1 MSSMEQNNSEQEEFL
16 EIMDLPSP
24 AEEPRTGE
32 PRGSGQNPYIVPA
45 SIIIAGVLIAGA
57 VLYSN
62 RGAGDTAAVKNSVG
76 GAAAQGVIPAG
87 DIAGDAPFLGDPK
100 APVTVVEFAD
110 FQCPFCGRFF
120 QTVEVPVVDQ
130 YVKTGKVKFVYRDF
144 AFLGPESED
153 AAVAARCAGEQ
164 GKFWEYHDYL
174 YSHQQGEN
182 EGAFAKANLKKF
194 ARAVAGIDGVKFD
207 ACLDQ
212 ERYMNAVRA
221 DTAAGKSYGVTGTP
235 ATFINGRLVSGAQ
248 PLAQF
253 VSVIE
258 EELKKTR

>member
-1 MSSMEQNNSEQEEFL
+1 MEQNYRDKDEFI
-16 EIMDLPSP
+16 EMEDMPSP
-24 AEEPRTGE
+24 AGDSSSAH
-32 PRGSGQNPYIVPA
+32 PRGSGQNPYVVPA
-45 SIIIAGVLIAGA
+45 SIIIAGVLIASA
-57 VLYSN
+57 VMYSN
-62 RGAGDTAAVKNSVG
+62 RGAGDTATAKDAAIG
-76 GAAAQGVIPAG
+76 GAAVPIVAPG
-87 DIAGDAPFLGDPK
+87 DLANIAGNAPFLGDPK
-100 APVTVVEFAD
+100 APVTMVEFAD

-120 QTVEVPVVDQ
+120 QTVEIPVVDQ

-194 ARAVAGIDGVKFD
+194 ARTIGGIDGAKFD
-207 ACLDQ
+207 ACIDQ

-221 DTAAGKSYGVTGTP
+221 ETAAGKSYGVNGTP
-235 ATFINGRLVSGAQ
+235 ATFINGRLISGAQ
-248 PLAQF
+248 PIAAF
-253 VSVIE
+253 VSMIE
-258 EELKKTR
+258 EELKKSR

>member
-1 MSSMEQNNSEQEEFL
+1 MDVSSSPEGRSEGG
-16 EIMDLPSP
+16 
-24 AEEPRTGE
+24 PRSG
-32 PRGSGQNPYIVPA
+32 GQNSYVIPVSIV
-45 SIIIAGVLIAGA
+45 IAGVLVASA
-57 VLYSN
+57 VLYAN
-62 RGAGDTAAVKNSVG
+62 RGASDNTAAIKNAPAL
-76 GAAAQGVIPAG
+76 GAAAPGSPPSLH
-87 DIAGDAPFLGDPK
+87 DLAGDAPGIGDPK

-120 QTVEVPVVDQ
+120 QTVEVPLIEQ
-130 YVKTGKVKFVYRDF
+130 YVKTGKVRFVYRNF

-153 AAVAARCAGEQ
+153 AAIAAACAGEQ

-174 YSHQQGEN
+174 YGHQQGEN
-182 EGAFAKANLKKF
+182 EGAFAKQNLKKF
-194 ARAVAGIDGVKFD
+194 ARAVAGIDGAKFD

-221 DTAAGKSYGVTGTP
+221 ETAAGRSYGVTGPP

-248 PLAQF
+248 PIAAF

-258 EELKKTR
+258 EELKKSR